1 MSAFTS
7 TGPVVAVISF
17 PGSNGDSDAVHAF
30 NESLGVRAALVDY
43 RETSLDG
50 YAALVLPGGFSYGD
64 YLRSGAIARFAPAM
78 AAVRRFADRGGPVLG
93 ICNGFQVLTEAHLL
107 PGALLRN
114 ATLRFH
120 CHWTHIKVEQVDTAW
135 TSNLNVGEALRLP
148 VAHGDG
154 SYFADPETLDRLEQ
168 TGRVVARYVNP
179 LGERTDEANVN
190 GSVNSIAAI
199 ANDRGNVVG
208 LMPHPERATETL
220 TGGSDGLRL
229 LQSVLHVLSV
239 PA

>member
-1 MSAFTS
+1 M
-7 TGPVVAVISF
+7 
-17 PGSNGDSDAVHAF
+17 
-30 NESLGVRAALVDY
+30 
-43 RETSLDG
+43 
-50 YAALVLPGGFSYGD
+50 
-64 YLRSGAIARFAPAM
+64 
-78 AAVRRFADRGGPVLG
+78 
-93 ICNGFQVLTEAHLL
+93 
-107 PGALLRN
+107 
-114 ATLRFH
+114 
-120 CHWTHIKVEQVDTAW
+120 
-135 TSNLNVGEALRLP
+135 RLP

-154 SYFADPETLDRLEQ
+154 SYFADVETLNRLEQ

-220 TGGSDGLRL
+220 TGGSDGLKF
-229 LQSVLHVLSV
+229 LQSVLHLLSV